1 MTFSSTVALA
11 SSRAAALGTGLV
23 ATLAA
28 TLLALSACGG
38 GTSQLE
44 PFVAQRVFAFGDDTS
59 AITDTGRKYAVNGL
73 NTEGNI
79 DCNAEPLWVQSVAA
93 AYGLVFSQCN
103 PNNADASKARLYAAA
118 GAKVADVSAQV
129 DAQVAAGG
137 FRDKDLALVLA
148 GANDVL
154 ALYAQYPAQSEATL
168 SSQARDRGEALA
180 RVVNRLTGLGV
191 KVIVSTLPNYGL
203 SPYARA
209 EETANPGR
217 AAIITRLT
225 NAFNEQLGLRIVP
238 DGRLVG
244 LMQTD
249 LRSQLIER
257 FPGGYGFVDLNKAVC
272 TVALPNCTTA
282 TLVPEATSGAFF
294 WADATRLSSSMQG
307 QLATLALE
315 RAQRN
320 PF

>member
-1 MTFSSTVALA
+1 MTFSTTAR
-11 SSRAAALGTGLV
+11 RAASLALTLV
-23 ATLAA
+23 L
-28 TLLALSACGG
+28 LSACGG
-38 GTSQLE
+38 GTSQVE
-44 PFVAQRVFAFGDDTS
+44 PFVAGRVLAFGDDSS
-59 AITDTGRKYAVNGL
+59 AMTADGRKYAVNGV
-73 NTEGNI
+73 NTDGKI
-79 DCNAEPLWVQSVAA
+79 DCTLEPVWVQSVAA
-93 AYGLVFSQCN
+93 YYGLVFAQCN
-103 PNNADASKARLYAAA
+103 PTAADASKATLYAAA
-118 GAKVADVSAQV
+118 GAKVADVATQV

-148 GANDVL
+148 GGNDVL
-154 ALYAQYPAQSEATL
+154 ALYAQFPAQSEAALTA
-168 SSQARDRGEALA
+168 QARERGEALA
-180 RVVNRLTGLGV
+180 RVVNRLVDLRA

-203 SPYARA
+203 SPFARA
-209 EETANPGR
+209 EDTANPGR
-217 AAIITRLT
+217 AALITRLT

-249 LRSQLIER
+249 LRTQLIER
-257 FPGGYGFVDLNKAVC
+257 FPSGYGYSDLGKAAC
-272 TVALPNCTTA
+272 TVALPDCTTA
-282 TLVPEATSGAFF
+282 TVPTDTLSGSYM

>member
-1 MTFSSTVALA
+1 MTFSSSTVR
-11 SSRAAALGTGLV
+11 RAASLAITLV
-23 ATLAA
+23 L
-28 TLLALSACGG
+28 LSACGG
-38 GTSQLE
+38 GTSQVE
-44 PFVAQRVFAFGDDTS
+44 PFIAGRVFAFGDETS
-59 AITDTGRKYAVNGL
+59 AMTDDGRKYAVNGV
-73 NTEGNI
+73 NAEGKI
-79 DCNAEPLWVQSVAA
+79 DCALEPLWVQSVAGY
-93 AYGLVFSQCN
+93 YGYVFAQCN
-103 PNNADASKARLYAAA
+103 PTAADTSKAKLYAAV
-118 GAKVADVSAQV
+118 GATVSDVSAQV

-154 ALYAQYPAQSEATL
+154 ALYAQFPAQPESAL
-168 SSQARDRGEALA
+168 IARARERGEALA
-180 RVVNRLTGLGV
+180 SVVNRLIGLNA

-209 EETANPGR
+209 EDTANPGR
-217 AAIITRLT
+217 AALITRLT

-257 FPGGYGFVDLNKAVC
+257 FPGGYGYGDLGVAAC
-272 TVALPNCTTA
+272 TVALPDCTTA
-282 TLVPEATSGAFF
+282 TVPPNTNSGVYL

-307 QLATLALE
+307 QLTTLALE